1 MALPEVKNL
10 KNARY
15 LIGYKATLKS
25 MRPDCIQDLF
35 PQWNWSCRKTGHKQR
50 QKKTSL
56 QLFTTIIC
64 KKCPSSIQCRDSNLW
79 NVSLFPLPLDQ
90 GSRPNESYFYNSIL
104 KDIQWFIGNNFS

>member
-50 QKKTSL
+50 QKKHHYNYL
-56 QLFTTIIC
+56 QQLYA
-64 KKCPSSIQCRDSNLW
+64 KNVHPVYSAEIQT
-79 NVSLFPLPLDQ
+79 F
-90 GSRPNESYFYNSIL
+90 GM
-104 KDIQWFIGNNFS
+104 